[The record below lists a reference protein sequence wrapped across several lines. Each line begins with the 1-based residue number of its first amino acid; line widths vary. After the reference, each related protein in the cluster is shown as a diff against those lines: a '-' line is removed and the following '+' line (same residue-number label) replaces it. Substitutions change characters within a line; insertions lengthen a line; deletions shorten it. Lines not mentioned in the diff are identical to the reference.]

1 MRCGIDRPAVS
12 DTVTILMTGGDKP
25 LTDDARIK
33 ALTLIDEL
41 VAEILDLCADN
52 DLDYRQWL
60 VDGIDDDYN

>member
-1 MRCGIDRPAVS
+1 
-12 DTVTILMTGGDKP
+12 VTILMTGGDKP